1 MTIQTVLT
9 EKLGISA
16 PVLLAPMGM
25 VSGGKLA
32 AAVTHAGGLG
42 IIGGGYCDSDWVK
55 KEIREAGN
63 VQIGVGF
70 ITWAL
75 EQNPGL
81 LDFVIEQRPKAIFLS
96 FGQLGRFVAPIKQA
110 GLPLIAQVQSVAQA
124 RTAVEEGADIIV
136 AQGTEAGGH
145 GSARSTLPLIPA
157 VVDAVGKVPVVAA
170 GGIADGRGLAAALML
185 GASGV
190 LCGTAFLAADEAVAH
205 PNVKGAVVSAS
216 GDATAR
222 GKVFDTIRGYD
233 WPQLWNIRT
242 LVNDFSRRWET
253 DRDGLQRDLE
263 QQKAHY
269 AAARDAGD
277 VSVAAVIAGEAVD
290 LIHAQQP
297 AADILNTMVAQAENL
312 LLRGPALI
320 AAAG

>member
-1 MTIQTVLT
+1 MAIETTLT
-9 EKLGISA
+9 AKLGISA

-32 AAVTHAGGLG
+32 AAVTSAGGLG
-42 IIGGGYCDSDWVK
+42 MIGGGYCDSDWVR
-55 KEIREAGN
+55 KEIKEAGN
-63 VQIGVGF
+63 IQVGVGF

-75 EQNPGL
+75 ERNPDL
-81 LDFVIEQRPKAIFLS
+81 LNVVIEQRPKAIFLS
-96 FGQLGRFVAPIKQA
+96 FGQLGGVVAPVKQA
-110 GLPLIAQVQSVAQA
+110 GLPLIAQIQTVEQA
-124 RTAVEEGADIIV
+124 RIAVEEGADIIV

-145 GSARSTLPLIPA
+145 GSVRSTLPLVPA
-157 VVDAVGKVPVVAA
+157 VVDAVGNVPVVAA

-190 LCGTAFLAADEAVAH
+190 LCGTAFLAADEALAH

-216 GDATAR
+216 GDSTAR

-233 WPQLWNIRT
+233 WPKPWNIRT
-242 LVNDFSRRWET
+242 LVNDFSRRWES
-253 DRDGLQRDLE
+253 DRDGLQHDLE
-263 QQKAHY
+263 RQKAHY

-290 LIHAQQP
+290 LVHAQQP
-297 AADILNTMVAQAENL
+297 AANILNGMVAQAENL
-312 LLRGPALI
+312 LRRGPAFL
-320 AAAG
+320 A

>member
-1 MTIQTVLT
+1 MAIRTVLT

-16 PVLLAPMGM
+16 PVLLAPMGT

-42 IIGGGYCDSDWVK
+42 VIGGGYCDSDWVK

-81 LDFVIEQRPKAIFLS
+81 LKVVIEQRPKAILLS

-110 GLPLIAQVQSVAQA
+110 GLPLIAQVQSVTQA
-124 RTAVEEGADIIV
+124 RSAVEEGADIIV

-145 GSARSTLPLIPA
+145 GSVRSTLPLVPA

-190 LCGTAFLAADEAVAH
+190 LCGTAFLAADEAIAH

-233 WPQLWNIRT
+233 WAQQWNIRT

-253 DRDGLQRDLE
+253 DQDELQRDLE
-263 QQKAHY
+263 QQKANY
-269 AAARDAGD
+269 AAARDAGN
-277 VSVAAVIAGEAVD
+277 VSIAAVIAGEAVD
-290 LIHAQQP
+290 LVHAQQP

-320 AAAG
+320 TAAV

>member
-1 MTIQTVLT
+1 VAIQTVLT

-42 IIGGGYCDSDWVK
+42 VIGGGYCDTDWVK

-145 GSARSTLPLIPA
+145 GSARSTLPLVPA

-233 WPQLWNIRT
+233 WPQPWNIRT

>member
-1 MTIQTVLT
+1 MAIRTVLT

-16 PVLLAPMGM
+16 PVLLAPMGT

-42 IIGGGYCDSDWVK
+42 VIGGGYCDSDWVK
-55 KEIREAGN
+55 KEIREASN

-81 LDFVIEQRPKAIFLS
+81 LEVVIEQRPKAILLS

-110 GLPLIAQVQSVAQA
+110 GLPLIAQVQSVTQA
-124 RTAVEEGADIIV
+124 RSAVEEGADIIV

-145 GSARSTLPLIPA
+145 GSVRSTLPLVPA

-190 LCGTAFLAADEAVAH
+190 LCGTAFLAADEAIAH

-233 WPQLWNIRT
+233 WPQQWNIRT

-253 DRDGLQRDLE
+253 DQDELQRDLE
-263 QQKAHY
+263 QQKANY
-269 AAARDAGD
+269 AAARDAGN
-277 VSVAAVIAGEAVD
+277 VSIAAVIAGEAVD
-290 LIHAQQP
+290 LVHAQQP

-320 AAAG
+320 TAAV